1 MPLVRRYITTHNNDG
16 EAVFLSSS
24 RVPECAPNRTAGDDG
39 EVAMLYSTDTFPIQM
54 DQEADVAVYDS
65 YLHTPPGLMP
75 QNGTV
80 MRVVDMRPSKETP
93 MHRTISLDYG
103 VVLEGEVELLLDSG
117 QSRVMRRG
125 DVSIQRG
132 TSHSYRNRSDTD
144 WCRLLFVFLPTGP
157 LTVGGKELK
166 EEWYDEWGEEK
177 QEEEKQGEKQEEGKQ
192 EEGKQEEEKQDSEK
206 QEGENQEEGKQEEGK
221 QEEKQEDG
229 EQQGEK
235 PEDQK
240 QEDGKRHGPLEKAK
254 SKISALKYS

>member
-1 MPLVRRYITTHNNDG
+1 
-16 EAVFLSSS
+16 
-24 RVPECAPNRTAGDDG
+24 
-39 EVAMLYSTDTFPIQM
+39 MLYSTDTFPIQM
-54 DQEADVAVYDS
+54 DQEADVAMYDS

-166 EEWYDEWGEEK
+166 EEWYDEWGDEK
-177 QEEEKQGEKQEEGKQ
+177 KEGEKQEGEQEEGKEEGKQEGKQ
-192 EEGKQEEEKQDSEK
+192 EEGKQEETQDSEQQEGEKQDEGQ
-206 QEGENQEEGKQEEGK
+206 QEGAEQKGKK
-221 QEEKQEDG
+221 Q
-229 EQQGEK
+229 
-235 PEDQK
+235 EDQK

-254 SKISALKYS
+254 SKISALKSS